1 MALEY
6 LRGRGYV
13 QESCHTQ
20 MPFATL
26 NPEILLYL
34 SCMPKLSDRAQEV
47 PPSPIRKLVPYANA
61 AKARGKKVLHLNIGQ
76 PDLPTPPEFW
86 DALRQANIKV
96 LDYTESGG
104 MPAFR
109 EAYARFY
116 NEIYEIPLEPRHFLT
131 TTGGS
136 EALLFAFLTLFSP
149 GDEVIVIE
157 PTYANYIGM
166 SWATGISLRPIQSYI
181 EDDFALPAPEVL
193 ENAITEKTRGILL
206 CNPSNPTGKLYCEAE
221 VRKIADICRRYDLYL
236 LSDESYRDY
245 CYDGERFFSA
255 LEVEGVED
263 RVVVADTLSKRYSL
277 CGARIG
283 ALISRNT
290 EIIEAALKWA
300 QARLAPPTLGQI
312 GGMAL
317 LSLPKAYYDYVRET
331 FQKRRDTLIEGLRSI
346 PGITVASVQGA
357 FYLMPQLPVTDSD
370 AFAQWLLESFDVGG
384 TTVMVAPGTGFFSEP
399 YRGKHLVRIAY
410 VLDLPYLEEAV
421 EILHA
426 ALNIYAREQMPIL

>member
-1 MALEY
+1 
-6 LRGRGYV
+6 
-13 QESCHTQ
+13 
-20 MPFATL
+20 MPAIS
-26 NPEILLYL
+26 E
-34 SCMPKLSDRAQEV
+34 RARLV
-47 PPSPIRKLVPYANA
+47 PPSPIRKLVPYASA

-76 PDLPTPPEFW
+76 PDLPTPPAFW
-86 DALRQANIKV
+86 EAIQSAGIEV
-96 LDYTESGG
+96 LDYTESAG

-116 NEIYEIPLEPRHFLT
+116 TEIYGISLEGKHFLT

-136 EALLFAFLTLFSP
+136 EALLFAFLTLFAP

-166 SWATGISLRPIQSYI
+166 GWATGITLRPVQSHI

-193 ENAITEKTRGILL
+193 EEVITPRTRGILL
-206 CNPSNPTGKLYCEAE
+206 CNPSNPTGKLYSEAE
-221 VRKIADICRRYDLYL
+221 VRKIASICSRHGLYL

-255 LEVEGVED
+255 LEIPGAED
-263 RVVVADTLSKRYSL
+263 FVVVVDTLSKRYSA

-290 EIIEAALKWA
+290 TIIDTALKWA

-312 GGMAL
+312 GGIAL
-317 LSLPKAYYDYVRET
+317 LSLPASHYEYVRDT
-331 FQKRRDTLIEGLRSI
+331 FQKRRDTLIEGLRTI
-346 PGITVASVQGA
+346 PGVKVATVQGA
-357 FYLMPQLPVTDSD
+357 FYLMPQLPVADSD
-370 AFAQWLLESFDVGG
+370 AFAQWLLESFDLEG

-399 YRGKHLVRIAY
+399 EHGKGLVRIAY
-410 VLDLPYLEEAV
+410 VLDVPLLEQAV
-421 EILHA
+421 EILRA
-426 ALNIYAREQMPIL
+426 ALNIYAREEVPIL